1 MTKFRC
7 TQILCSLAPIS
18 GNTNLIRND
27 AWVAKLCPFVSSLQ
41 ISWLYAFI
49 FELKYFMNE
58 WDERKAHDTPFV
70 MYLAEQRTRF
80 IITIQLH
87 PQIIIQSRFTSCIFL
102 SFTAA
107 VYHTPPNIPSYA
119 SKTTT
124 KYPQLQI
131 YLFLPHVPSIWCED
145 WPRRVVF
152 LQYKSRTYS
161 PFAFKIT
168 EKMVLYHIIETKG
181 QTPQTNKPLD
191 NVLTTEIILYL
202 PGKTQQPVYHCIKM
216 YSGFIDI
223 HSICLHLRGGT
234 PSIALH

>member
-1 MTKFRC
+1 
-7 TQILCSLAPIS
+7 
-18 GNTNLIRND
+18 
-27 AWVAKLCPFVSSLQ
+27 
-41 ISWLYAFI
+41 
-49 FELKYFMNE
+49 
-58 WDERKAHDTPFV
+58 

-107 VYHTPPNIPSYA
+107 VYHPPPKNIPSYA
-119 SKTTT
+119 SKTSN
-124 KYPQLQI
+124 KQPQLLI

-145 WPRRVVF
+145 WPQRVVF

-168 EKMVLYHIIETKG
+168 EQMFLYHIIETKG
-181 QTPQTNKPLD
+181 QTPQTISPSITFWLQKWFC
-191 NVLTTEIILYL
+191 TCR
-202 PGKTQQPVYHCIKM
+202 GKQQPVYHCIKT